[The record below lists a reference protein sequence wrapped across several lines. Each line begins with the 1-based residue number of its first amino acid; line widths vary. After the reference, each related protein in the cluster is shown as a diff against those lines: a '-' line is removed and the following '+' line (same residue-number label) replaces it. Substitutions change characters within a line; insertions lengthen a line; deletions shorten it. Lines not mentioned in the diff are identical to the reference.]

1 MQPPLGVSGLTGV
14 RARKLRS
21 VVRMMR
27 DRGFAT
33 VRDMLSAF
41 AAMSTG
47 GRALWDERFAVAGLG
62 GFENTDQCFLP
73 SWIREVR
80 RRSGDCSCV
89 FVHVRFSFSL

>member
-1 MQPPLGVSGLTGV
+1 MQPPLGASGLTGSL
-14 RARKLRS
+14 ARKLRS
-21 VVRMMR
+21 VARMMR

-33 VRDMLSAF
+33 LHDMLSTFGQSGA
-41 AAMSTG
+41 
-47 GRALWDERFAVAGLG
+47 RVLWDERFAVAGLG

>member
-1 MQPPLGVSGLTGV
+1 MQPPLGASGLTGSL
-14 RARKLRS
+14 ARKLRS
-21 VVRMMR
+21 VARMMR

-33 VRDMLSAF
+33 LHDMLSTFGQSGA
-41 AAMSTG
+41 
-47 GRALWDERFAVAGLG
+47 RALWDERFAVAGLG